1 MTLGEIVAECPDLDI
16 EVLVAVDTG
25 GRIVYHPISSVEVE
39 DGELTLK

>member
-16 EVLVAVDTG
+16 EVLVAVNVG
-25 GRIVYHPISSVEVE
+25 GRTVYHPVSSVEVE

>member
-16 EVLVAVDTG
+16 EVLVAVNVG
-25 GRIVYHPISSVEVE
+25 GRIVYHPVSSVEIE